1 MSMGLQFSQGMQFKQ
16 RYNPLFFV
24 IGMLPLFKLSPAELS
39 ALELKLRAMKPEE
52 LTKFGTIRQPGNGNR
67 AFYDF
72 NLEACIR
79 GEIPDANTA
88 SFPRVTVNQEGRP
101 ELVYEWGASPIAE
114 KLPKAEAKE
123 TRGSLIRNAEK
134 LLEAVNWTKDI
145 VRKTYESIVSAQSA
159 YIASGDRSQLVSL
172 SLQDIGKNLGVSFST
187 VSRLLKN
194 KYLVLPDNTQ
204 VALRGLLIKG
214 EDVLR
219 EKAYKILR
227 PLIAEGSY
235 AKTDEETQKIL
246 AGRGIHL
253 ARRTVNKYR
262 SALEREKSNGA

>member
-1 MSMGLQFSQGMQFKQ
+1 M
-16 RYNPLFFV
+16 
-24 IGMLPLFKLSPAELS
+24 
-39 ALELKLRAMKPEE
+39 
-52 LTKFGTIRQPGNGNR
+52 
-67 AFYDF
+67 
-72 NLEACIR
+72 
-79 GEIPDANTA
+79 
-88 SFPRVTVNQEGRP
+88 
-101 ELVYEWGASPIAE
+101 
-114 KLPKAEAKE
+114 
-123 TRGSLIRNAEK
+123 
-134 LLEAVNWTKDI
+134 

-159 YIASGDRSQLVSL
+159 YIASGDRSQLASL

-187 VSRLLKN
+187 VSRLLRN